1 MELKGNTPCHRVALA
16 MAACYLLAP
25 MAAAVAAAA
34 PATAGESDS
43 AFVNDVTGLNPI
55 PVGQTVAPRSVEE
68 ISHLVR
74 EHHGPI
80 CIGGARHSQG
90 GQIATD
96 GCLFLDMRAM
106 NRVLA
111 FDPQARR
118 ITVEAGITWRGIQ
131 ETIDPH
137 GLSLKVMQTY
147 SNFTVGGSLSV
158 NAHGR
163 YVGQGALVDSVDS
176 FDMVLADGGVITA
189 SRTQNRD
196 IFDAAIGGYGGLG
209 VIVAATFDL
218 ASDTPVLR
226 VVKPLPLAQYR
237 DYFVSHVRGT
247 PQAVFHNADLY
258 PPEYNEVTAVTW
270 FVTDSKVT
278 VAERLAPL
286 HPATSGDRFLL
297 GWLSDGPFGKQIRE
311 YLYDPAQYAG
321 HCVEWRNYE
330 ASYDTATLERGPRD
344 RRTAVLQE
352 YFVPVV
358 HFDSFVAHMSKI
370 LRGARANVL
379 NVSIRHAL
387 PDRETLLAWAPEE
400 MFSFVIYFE
409 QGTQARDR
417 EAVYRW
423 THELID
429 AALAEGGT
437 FYLPYQIVATREQFS
452 QAYPGAPRFF
462 ALKARLD
469 PTCKFRNRLW
479 DRYDPAP
486 ACHPVPGS

>member
-1 MELKGNTPCHRVALA
+1 MG
-16 MAACYLLAP
+16 
-25 MAAAVAAAA
+25 AVSGAAA
-34 PATAGESDS
+34 PATPGSVS
-43 AFVNDVTGLNPI
+43 AVVNDITGLNPI
-55 PVGQTVAPRSVEE
+55 PVWQTVAPLNVAE
-68 ISHLVR
+68 ISRLVR
-74 EHHGPI
+74 EHPGPI

-111 FDPQARR
+111 FDPRARR

-131 ETIDPH
+131 ATIDPYD
-137 GLSLKVMQTY
+137 LSLEVMQTY
-147 SNFTVGGSLSV
+147 ANFTVGGSLSV

-163 YVGQGALVDSVDS
+163 YVGQGALVVSVVA
-176 FDMVLADGGVITA
+176 FDIVIADGSVVTA
-189 SRTQNRD
+189 SRTQNREL
-196 IFDAAIGGYGGLG
+196 FDGAIGGYGGLG
-209 VIVAATFDL
+209 VIVSATL
-218 ASDTPVLR
+218 ELVPDTRIVR
-226 VVKPLPLAQYR
+226 VAKPMPLAQYR
-237 DYFVSHVRGT
+237 DYFFSRIRNA

-258 PPEYNEVTAVTW
+258 PPDYSEVTAVSW

-278 VAERLAPL
+278 VTERLAPA
-286 HPATSGDRFLL
+286 HPATSGDSFLL

-311 YLYDPAQYAG
+311 YLYDPAQYAR

-330 ASYDTATLERGPRD
+330 ASYDTATLERGARD
-344 RRTAVLQE
+344 RRTSVLQE
-352 YFVPVV
+352 YFVPVA
-358 HFDSFVAHMSKI
+358 HFDNFVARMSKV
-370 LRGARANVL
+370 LRSAHPNVL

-409 QGTQARDR
+409 QGTRARDR
-417 EAVYRW
+417 EAVARW
-423 THELID
+423 TEALIE

-437 FYLPYQIVATREQFS
+437 YYLPYQIVATREQFL

-469 PTCKFRNRLW
+469 PMCKFRNRLW

-486 ACHPVPGS
+486 ACHAANGGRVTA